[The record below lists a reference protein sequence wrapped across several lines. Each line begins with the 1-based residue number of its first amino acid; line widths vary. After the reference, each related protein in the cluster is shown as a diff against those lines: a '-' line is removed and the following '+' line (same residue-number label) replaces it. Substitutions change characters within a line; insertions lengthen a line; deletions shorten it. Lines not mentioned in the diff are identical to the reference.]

1 MPAAEPNGFN
11 FSIEHING
19 HLKTLI
25 DTDPAIK
32 RFALRVYRKSES
44 ERTVKIYVQ
53 QVILFT
59 RWLGKAPADA
69 LRSRLDWEAILNDYI
84 DYLNIERR
92 MASGS
97 VFLAIAAVKKWLE
110 VNGAAEKDGLKGVEM
125 PKVYRTERDRLP
137 TKEELRHI
145 LNGANLTDRSMALI
159 LVSSGIRIGALVE
172 LKFKHVKMD
181 LDCPMITV
189 GTEFSKNRQG
199 YITFMSPEAKVTL
212 QQYVKERELNGEKV
226 SAESYVIA
234 KGRPAGG
241 KMRTG
246 GAAHRWAVLLKKADR
261 AAKTG
266 VSERT
271 RKGGKWYQIHIHTM
285 RKYFK
290 SWASLSGVPSDLVE
304 AFMGHRAGIEQA
316 YFLPDL
322 ESANNPEVI
331 KKALEEYR
339 KAIPALTIFSDEEK
353 IKRLEAQVNEQAAAL
368 QKEREDE
375 AARQKSF
382 ADQMEEARK
391 TMEEMKKALEAMRK
405 RS

>member
-1 MPAAEPNGFN
+1 MAATESNGFN
-11 FSIEHING
+11 FSTEYING
-19 HLKTLI
+19 HLKSLI
-25 DTDPAIK
+25 ATDPTIK

-53 QVILFT
+53 QVILFM
-59 RWLGKAPADA
+59 RWLGKTPEAA
-69 LRSRLDWEAILNDYI
+69 LKSKLDWEAILNDYI

-92 MASGS
+92 VASGS
-97 VFLAIAAVKKWLE
+97 VFMAVVAVKKWLE
-110 VNGAAEKDGLKGVEM
+110 VNGVVEKGGLKGVEM

-159 LVSSGIRIGALVE
+159 LVSSGIRIGALLE

-189 GTEFSKNRQG
+189 GAEFSKNRQG

-212 QQYVKERELNGEKV
+212 QQYVKERTLNGEKV
-226 SAESYVIA
+226 TDESYVIA

-241 KMRTG
+241 KMRPG
-246 GAAHRWAVLLKKADR
+246 GAAHRWAMLLKKADK
-261 AAKTG
+261 ATKTS
-266 VSERT
+266 VSEKT
-271 RKGGKWYQIHIHTM
+271 KKGGKWYQVHIHTM

-290 SWASLSGVPSDLVE
+290 SWASLSGVPGDLVE
-304 AFMGHRAGIEQA
+304 AFMGHRAGIEQT

-331 KKALEEYR
+331 KRVLEEYR
-339 KAIPALTIFSDEEK
+339 KALPALTIFSDEEK
-353 IKRLEAQVNEQAAAL
+353 IKRLEEQVSEQAAAIET
-368 QKEREDE
+368 QKRDFSEQIG
-375 AARQKSF
+375 AAK
-382 ADQMEEARK
+382 K
-391 TMEEMKKALEAMRK
+391 TMEEFRKMLEKAQR
-405 RS
+405 R

>member
-1 MPAAEPNGFN
+1 MVANETNGLN

-69 LRSRLDWEAILNDYI
+69 LMSKLDWEAILNDYI

-97 VFLAIAAVKKWLE
+97 IFLAIAAVKKWLE

-125 PKVYRTERDRLP
+125 PRVYRTERDRLP

-159 LVSSGIRIGALVE
+159 LVSSGIRIGALLE

-189 GTEFSKNRQG
+189 GAEFSKNRQG
-199 YITFMSPEAKVTL
+199 YITFMSPEAKATL

-226 SAESYVIA
+226 TDESYVVA

-241 KMRTG
+241 KMRPG

-339 KAIPALTIFSDEEK
+339 KALPALTIFSDEEK
-353 IKRLEAQVNEQAAAL
+353 IKQLEARLDEQSQTIEEQKRELKAL
-368 QKEREDE
+368 AEQTLTVL
-375 AARQKSF
+375 
-382 ADQMEEARK
+382 EESR
-391 TMEEMKKALEAMRK
+391 KALEKEQRL
-405 RS
+405 RNRGG

>member
-189 GTEFSKNRQG
+189 GAEFSKNRQG